1 MIDLDYSFYI
11 QLANFLITLM
21 VLNFLMFGPIR
32 EIIKR
37 RAELM
42 KGQMG
47 KIEQFAEQADS
58 KMKGYE
64 KALDEAR
71 RAGLELRSEF
81 KEQAQE
87 EEQKILSGAGKD
99 AAATLKIA
107 RDELSSEKNEAM
119 KALAGQVDGFAQKVT
134 AKVLG

>member
-1 MIDLDYSFYI
+1 MIDLDYSFLI

-37 RAELM
+37 RGELM

-47 KIEQFAEQADS
+47 KIEQFTEQADS

-81 KEQAQE
+81 KVQAQE
-87 EEQKILSGAGKD
+87 EEQKILSVAGKD
-99 AAATLKIA
+99 AAATMKAA
-107 RDELSSEKNEAM
+107 RNELSSEKGEAM
-119 KALAGQVDGFAQKVT
+119 KALAGQVDEFAQKVT